1 MTPSVQ
7 HIDWSSILKRRRR
20 SNVPAVEHVEFA
32 HVSVDITVGG
42 ADGVGGYVVAAGRTL
57 GHGALFRNTIRY
69 GDLENVTSASISSQP
84 IKKQSHW
91 LSYRYISVT
100 ISSSLFITTTNCSV
114 NEVDKA
120 KKVTK
125 RWLNWAKKNKK
136 EKKRLQPTSKASDC
150 SCYSYRLSIFTERI
164 SSIKYKQTSQHLT
177 QS

>member
-57 GHGALFRNTIRY
+57 GHGALFRNAIRY

-125 RWLNWAKKNKK
+125 RWLNWPKKI
-136 EKKRLQPTSKASDC
+136 EKKD
-150 SCYSYRLSIFTERI
+150 Y
-164 SSIKYKQTSQHLT
+164 SQHPRHPIAVVIHIDYRYLPRG
-177 QS
+177 